1 MRKSR
6 NNIRR
11 RRVSK
16 HRSMYGGRP
25 GPNVQKIR
33 ETFHRDHPVQ
43 DSHHELYEVASAA
56 DNLADEIRRQQVP
69 DASYAGMQLIRILQ
83 HQFEDIQKKFEEM
96 FERATLRERLL
107 GFPNPYREEP
117 GPKVS
122 ETFHRDHPV
131 QDSHHELY
139 EVASAAGLLWLF
151 AKQRNG
157 RSPQAADASHAGMQL
172 IRILH
177 LQTEDA
183 KKKFEALMGISIS

>member
-1 MRKSR
+1 M
-6 NNIRR
+6 
-11 RRVSK
+11 
-16 HRSMYGGRP
+16 GGRP

-33 ETFHRDHPVQ
+33 ETFHKDHPAQASTHPLHV
-43 DSHHELYEVASAA
+43 VAVK
-56 DNLADEIRRQQVP
+56 ADEMA
-69 DASYAGMQLIRILQ
+69 DYIRIPASFHHTPQ
-83 HQFEDIQKKFEEM
+83 QQQFIDFQREFEER
-96 FERATLRERLL
+96 FERAEIRERLL

-177 LQTEDA
+177 LH
-183 KKKFEALMGISIS
+183 F